1 MNLKVPEH
9 CTHYHHNIY
18 YEMHVT
24 LIIMKLFSNLITKLD
39 GLLFEEAWVS
49 SWNILCCQV
58 DAGTCI
64 QRIHK
69 LKIFLHYHISSCLV
83 LGIV

>member
-1 MNLKVPEH
+1 MNLKVPGD
-9 CTHYHHNIY
+9 CTHYHHNIF
-18 YEMHVT
+18 YEIHVT

-39 GLLFEEAWVS
+39 ALIFEEAWVS

-58 DAGTCI
+58 DAGI

-69 LKIFLHYHISSCLV
+69 LKIILHLYHIL
-83 LGIV
+83 IF